1 MKQILLA
8 TVATF
13 ALAGTAMSADLN
25 VELGLDLTQ
34 NAADDI
40 VAGTTIDIDMSA
52 TTGIASLGLVVKDD
66 VVKVDSYSLGT
77 VVAGVAVSYGD
88 QGDLMG
94 DFGGKTDSVGGT
106 TLANPNDDGESI
118 KVSVAGVGLLVGL
131 TDVTKDIT
139 DVENVQA
146 TYSLATSGVEIGTG
160 IDYNM
165 NSEEMILLSH
175 AGYAMNQFGFGVTG
189 TYEVEAESYGF
200 EADVTAMGL
209 TAFVNGDDSDM
220 MQNVGG
226 GYTTTINGMGLYA
239 EGSYNLDSEEFT
251 PAVGASFNF

>member
-13 ALAGTAMSADLN
+13 ALAGTAMSADLD

-34 NAADDI
+34 NASDKMVAD
-40 VAGTTIDIDMSA
+40 TTIDISMSA
-52 TTGIASLGLVVKDD
+52 PAGIASLGLVADGD
-66 VVKVDSYSLGT
+66 AVKVDSYSLGT

-88 QGDLMG
+88 QGDLLG

-118 KVSVAGVGLLVGL
+118 KVGAMGVSIMVGL
-131 TDVTKDIT
+131 TDVTTDIT

-146 TYSLATSGVEIGTG
+146 TYSLASNGVEIGTG

-165 NSEEMILLSH
+165 DSEEMVLLSR
-175 AGYAMNQFGFGVTG
+175 AGYALDQFGFGLTG
-189 TYEVEAESYGF
+189 TYEVEAETYGF

-220 MQNVGG
+220 MQNIGG